1 MKKTRTRENDAV
13 FFMLLG
19 LTAVF
24 FCWRCR
30 YGFAEAD
37 EAFYPTIAYRLTQGD
52 RLLVDEWHMSQ
63 LSSVLLY
70 LPVLLFTRLTGG
82 TAGIYLA
89 LRYLYVAVQCLVA
102 ATVYLRLR
110 RYHSLGAAAGA
121 LALAVYAPYGIN
133 ALSYN
138 SLGIL
143 LMAMTGAL
151 LVPAEEESRAAYIL
165 AGLSFAGS
173 VLCCP
178 YLIAVY
184 LLYALF
190 VFIPRK
196 KKKLPAFYPRPFG
209 LFTLGAA
216 GLAIVF
222 FFVGLAGADLSRL
235 DEILKG
241 IFSDPAHPERTSL
254 LKSVCQAVM
263 DYPRLVFYH
272 GHWRPGACMVLVLLM
287 IPAAL
292 LDKHRERHAPAYFL
306 IGTILTIAAEVLYVS
321 AWNVPNFM
329 MYAANVLALLCFFI
343 AHRERAET
351 LRRFAFLFWLPCM
364 IYSGLIIMASNQRQ
378 YAVFFCCGLR
388 SAGQSYGDRRHG
400 TRHLQKGKGVAPPL
414 FNGDSCRAG
423 ASANWRN
430 GVSAI

>member
-173 VLCCP
+173 VLSVSYCCISSLCAFCVHSAEKEKTP
-178 YLIAVY
+178 GVLSAPIRSFHARSSRTCHR
-184 LLYALF
+184 LF
-190 VFIPRK
+190 
-196 KKKLPAFYPRPFG
+196 LC
-209 LFTLGAA
+209 
-216 GLAIVF
+216 
-222 FFVGLAGADLSRL
+222 
-235 DEILKG
+235 
-241 IFSDPAHPERTSL
+241 RTCRRG
-254 LKSVCQAVM
+254 SV
-263 DYPRLVFYH
+263 P
-272 GHWRPGACMVLVLLM
+272 PG
-287 IPAAL
+287 
-292 LDKHRERHAPAYFL
+292 
-306 IGTILTIAAEVLYVS
+306 
-321 AWNVPNFM
+321 
-329 MYAANVLALLCFFI
+329 
-343 AHRERAET
+343 
-351 LRRFAFLFWLPCM
+351 
-364 IYSGLIIMASNQRQ
+364 
-378 YAVFFCCGLR
+378 
-388 SAGQSYGDRRHG
+388 
-400 TRHLQKGKGVAPPL
+400 
-414 FNGDSCRAG
+414 
-423 ASANWRN
+423 
-430 GVSAI
+430 

>member
-263 DYPRLVFYH
+263 DYPRFVFYH
-272 GHWRPGACMVLVLLM
+272 GYWRPGACMVLVLLM

-343 AHRERAET
+343 APGKSRNAPALRFPVLAPVHDIFRTDHHGVQPET
-351 LRRFAFLFWLPCM
+351 VC
-364 IYSGLIIMASNQRQ
+364 G
-378 YAVFFCCGLR
+378 FFCCGLR

>member
-143 LMAMTGAL
+143 LMAYGYDGSAACPRGRGKPRSLYSRGAFL
-151 LVPAEEESRAAYIL
+151 CR
-165 AGLSFAGS
+165 FGS
-173 VLCCP
+173 VLPVSYCCISSLCAFCVHSAEKEKTP
-178 YLIAVY
+178 GVLSAPIRSFHARSSRTCRR
-184 LLYALF
+184 LF
-190 VFIPRK
+190 
-196 KKKLPAFYPRPFG
+196 LC
-209 LFTLGAA
+209 
-216 GLAIVF
+216 
-222 FFVGLAGADLSRL
+222 
-235 DEILKG
+235 
-241 IFSDPAHPERTSL
+241 RTCRRG
-254 LKSVCQAVM
+254 SV
-263 DYPRLVFYH
+263 P
-272 GHWRPGACMVLVLLM
+272 PG
-287 IPAAL
+287 
-292 LDKHRERHAPAYFL
+292 
-306 IGTILTIAAEVLYVS
+306 
-321 AWNVPNFM
+321 
-329 MYAANVLALLCFFI
+329 
-343 AHRERAET
+343 
-351 LRRFAFLFWLPCM
+351 
-364 IYSGLIIMASNQRQ
+364 
-378 YAVFFCCGLR
+378 
-388 SAGQSYGDRRHG
+388 
-400 TRHLQKGKGVAPPL
+400 
-414 FNGDSCRAG
+414 
-423 ASANWRN
+423 
-430 GVSAI
+430 

>member
-143 LMAMTGAL
+143 LMAMTLCAFC
-151 LVPAEEESRAAYIL
+151 VHSAEKEKTPGVLSAPIRSFHARSSRTCRRL
-165 AGLSFAGS
+165 FLCRTCRRGS
-173 VLCCP
+173 VP
-178 YLIAVY
+178 
-184 LLYALF
+184 
-190 VFIPRK
+190 
-196 KKKLPAFYPRPFG
+196 
-209 LFTLGAA
+209 
-216 GLAIVF
+216 
-222 FFVGLAGADLSRL
+222 
-235 DEILKG
+235 
-241 IFSDPAHPERTSL
+241 
-254 LKSVCQAVM
+254 
-263 DYPRLVFYH
+263 
-272 GHWRPGACMVLVLLM
+272 PG
-287 IPAAL
+287 
-292 LDKHRERHAPAYFL
+292 
-306 IGTILTIAAEVLYVS
+306 
-321 AWNVPNFM
+321 
-329 MYAANVLALLCFFI
+329 
-343 AHRERAET
+343 
-351 LRRFAFLFWLPCM
+351 
-364 IYSGLIIMASNQRQ
+364 
-378 YAVFFCCGLR
+378 
-388 SAGQSYGDRRHG
+388 
-400 TRHLQKGKGVAPPL
+400 
-414 FNGDSCRAG
+414 
-423 ASANWRN
+423 
-430 GVSAI
+430 

>member
-151 LVPAEEESRAAYIL
+151 LVPAEEESRAAYISRGFPL
-165 AGLSFAGS
+165 PVRFCAARIL
-173 VLCCP
+173 
-178 YLIAVY
+178 
-184 LLYALF
+184 LLYIFFMRFLCSFRGKRKNSRRFIRAHS
-190 VFIPRK
+190 VFSRSEQQDLPSSFSLSDLPARICPAWMKYSKEFFRIPRTRN
-196 KKKLPAFYPRPFG
+196 AR
-209 LFTLGAA
+209 
-216 GLAIVF
+216 
-222 FFVGLAGADLSRL
+222 LS
-235 DEILKG
+235 
-241 IFSDPAHPERTSL
+241 
-254 LKSVCQAVM
+254 
-263 DYPRLVFYH
+263 
-272 GHWRPGACMVLVLLM
+272 
-287 IPAAL
+287 
-292 LDKHRERHAPAYFL
+292 
-306 IGTILTIAAEVLYVS
+306 
-321 AWNVPNFM
+321 
-329 MYAANVLALLCFFI
+329 
-343 AHRERAET
+343 
-351 LRRFAFLFWLPCM
+351 
-364 IYSGLIIMASNQRQ
+364 
-378 YAVFFCCGLR
+378 
-388 SAGQSYGDRRHG
+388 
-400 TRHLQKGKGVAPPL
+400 
-414 FNGDSCRAG
+414 
-423 ASANWRN
+423 
-430 GVSAI
+430 

>member
-1 MKKTRTRENDAV
+1 
-13 FFMLLG
+13 
-19 LTAVF
+19 
-24 FCWRCR
+24 
-30 YGFAEAD
+30 
-37 EAFYPTIAYRLTQGD
+37 
-52 RLLVDEWHMSQ
+52 MSQ

-196 KKKLPAFYPRPFG
+196 KKKTPGVLSAPIRSFHARSSRTCHR
-209 LFTLGAA
+209 LFLC
-216 GLAIVF
+216 
-222 FFVGLAGADLSRL
+222 
-235 DEILKG
+235 
-241 IFSDPAHPERTSL
+241 RTCRRG
-254 LKSVCQAVM
+254 SV
-263 DYPRLVFYH
+263 P
-272 GHWRPGACMVLVLLM
+272 PG
-287 IPAAL
+287 
-292 LDKHRERHAPAYFL
+292 
-306 IGTILTIAAEVLYVS
+306 
-321 AWNVPNFM
+321 
-329 MYAANVLALLCFFI
+329 
-343 AHRERAET
+343 
-351 LRRFAFLFWLPCM
+351 
-364 IYSGLIIMASNQRQ
+364 
-378 YAVFFCCGLR
+378 
-388 SAGQSYGDRRHG
+388 
-400 TRHLQKGKGVAPPL
+400 
-414 FNGDSCRAG
+414 
-423 ASANWRN
+423 
-430 GVSAI
+430 

>member
-70 LPVLLFTRLTGG
+70 LPVLLLPWLTGG

-143 LMAMTGAL
+143 LMAMTGARL
-151 LVPAEEESRAAYIL
+151 SPRKRKAAQPIFSRDFPLPVRFCAAVSYCCISSLCAFCVHSAEKEKTPGVLSAPIRSFHARSSRTCHRL
-165 AGLSFAGS
+165 FLCRTCRRGS
-173 VLCCP
+173 VP
-178 YLIAVY
+178 
-184 LLYALF
+184 
-190 VFIPRK
+190 
-196 KKKLPAFYPRPFG
+196 
-209 LFTLGAA
+209 
-216 GLAIVF
+216 
-222 FFVGLAGADLSRL
+222 
-235 DEILKG
+235 
-241 IFSDPAHPERTSL
+241 
-254 LKSVCQAVM
+254 
-263 DYPRLVFYH
+263 
-272 GHWRPGACMVLVLLM
+272 PG
-287 IPAAL
+287 
-292 LDKHRERHAPAYFL
+292 
-306 IGTILTIAAEVLYVS
+306 
-321 AWNVPNFM
+321 
-329 MYAANVLALLCFFI
+329 
-343 AHRERAET
+343 
-351 LRRFAFLFWLPCM
+351 
-364 IYSGLIIMASNQRQ
+364 
-378 YAVFFCCGLR
+378 
-388 SAGQSYGDRRHG
+388 
-400 TRHLQKGKGVAPPL
+400 
-414 FNGDSCRAG
+414 
-423 ASANWRN
+423 
-430 GVSAI
+430 

>member
-173 VLCCP
+173 VL
-178 YLIAVY
+178 
-184 LLYALF
+184 
-190 VFIPRK
+190 
-196 KKKLPAFYPRPFG
+196 
-209 LFTLGAA
+209 
-216 GLAIVF
+216 
-222 FFVGLAGADLSRL
+222 
-235 DEILKG
+235 
-241 IFSDPAHPERTSL
+241 
-254 LKSVCQAVM
+254 
-263 DYPRLVFYH
+263 
-272 GHWRPGACMVLVLLM
+272 
-287 IPAAL
+287 
-292 LDKHRERHAPAYFL
+292 
-306 IGTILTIAAEVLYVS
+306 
-321 AWNVPNFM
+321 
-329 MYAANVLALLCFFI
+329 
-343 AHRERAET
+343 
-351 LRRFAFLFWLPCM
+351 
-364 IYSGLIIMASNQRQ
+364 
-378 YAVFFCCGLR
+378 
-388 SAGQSYGDRRHG
+388 
-400 TRHLQKGKGVAPPL
+400 
-414 FNGDSCRAG
+414 
-423 ASANWRN
+423 
-430 GVSAI
+430 

>member
-272 GHWRPGACMVLVLLM
+272 GHWRPGACMVLV
-287 IPAAL
+287 
-292 LDKHRERHAPAYFL
+292 R
-306 IGTILTIAAEVLYVS
+306 
-321 AWNVPNFM
+321 
-329 MYAANVLALLCFFI
+329 
-343 AHRERAET
+343 
-351 LRRFAFLFWLPCM
+351 
-364 IYSGLIIMASNQRQ
+364 
-378 YAVFFCCGLR
+378 
-388 SAGQSYGDRRHG
+388 
-400 TRHLQKGKGVAPPL
+400 
-414 FNGDSCRAG
+414 
-423 ASANWRN
+423 
-430 GVSAI
+430 

>member
-30 YGFAEAD
+30 
-37 EAFYPTIAYRLTQGD
+37 
-52 RLLVDEWHMSQ
+52 
-63 LSSVLLY
+63 SSSR
-70 LPVLLFTRLTGG
+70 T
-82 TAGIYLA
+82 
-89 LRYLYVAVQCLVA
+89 
-102 ATVYLRLR
+102 LR
-110 RYHSLGAAAGA
+110 RCHSLGAAAGA

-222 FFVGLAGADLSRL
+222 FLIVGADALVNL
-235 DEILKG
+235 IL
-241 IFSDPAHPERTSL
+241 
-254 LKSVCQAVM
+254 
-263 DYPRLVFYH
+263 
-272 GHWRPGACMVLVLLM
+272 
-287 IPAAL
+287 
-292 LDKHRERHAPAYFL
+292 
-306 IGTILTIAAEVLYVS
+306 
-321 AWNVPNFM
+321 
-329 MYAANVLALLCFFI
+329 
-343 AHRERAET
+343 
-351 LRRFAFLFWLPCM
+351 
-364 IYSGLIIMASNQRQ
+364 
-378 YAVFFCCGLR
+378 
-388 SAGQSYGDRRHG
+388 
-400 TRHLQKGKGVAPPL
+400 
-414 FNGDSCRAG
+414 
-423 ASANWRN
+423 
-430 GVSAI
+430 